1 MPSSV
6 APFLIFFVGA
16 LLVPFLRAT
25 PRLRAAWLVAI
36 PVAGALNVWGI
47 QEGQLLQWELLGY
60 TLTLVRADRL
70 SLLFGYLFH
79 LGAFIAIVFSL
90 HLRRGDRP
98 TLQHT
103 AALVYAGSGLG
114 AVFAGDFISLFVF
127 WELLAVSS
135 VFLIWARRAPGT
147 RRAGMRYL
155 LVHVVSGVTLLAGAL
170 MHAHQTGSLEIGPMG
185 LEGPAAWLVFLAV
198 GVKAAFPLAH
208 SWLIDA
214 YPEGTPTGTVFLSAF
229 TTKVAVYVLA
239 RCFAGEEILIPVG
252 AVMACFPIYYAVI
265 ENDLRR
271 TLGYSMINQIGFMVC
286 GIGVGTALAVNGAVA
301 HAFNDVLF
309 KGLLFMSMGAVMH
322 MTGRTK
328 ASELG
333 GLYKTMPRT
342 ATLCIIGALSISAVP
357 LFNAFVSKSMIMS
370 ALLYEHHYWI
380 WPVMLFAS
388 AGVVEHAGIKIPF
401 FAFFAHDSGIRTR
414 EPPANM
420 LVAMGIA
427 AAACIAIGVAPGL
440 LYTHLPHAV
449 DYTPYDWTHVLTQLQ
464 LLAFAIGAVVAFHL
478 LKLYPAEIPSI
489 NLDAD
494 WLYRRAGLR
503 AARLTGRAA
512 TRLDAGLQEHCA
524 GRAAA
529 GARRSVPVARS
540 ARRSGPHLAGG
551 LDGALGGRAAVGL
564 PGVPAGLQVAPCPGE
579 VRVAVP
585 DPIRARRPPRCSP
598 GPTRSRGPAPDV
610 PSGWSSPTAA
620 STCCTGGTWRA
631 SRRRARWATRSWW
644 PSTATRPRGGWGR
657 GRAAR
662 LWTNGAGPRWWRR
675 SNAWTWWSSSTRTP
689 PRRSSPSWPRTS
701 W

>member
-25 PRLRAAWLVAI
+25 PQLRTAWLILI
-36 PVAGALNVWGI
+36 PIVGALNVWGV
-47 QEGQLLQWELLGY
+47 QEGHQFQWEMLGY

-79 LGAFIAIVFSL
+79 LGAFIAIVYSL
-90 HLRRGDRP
+90 HLRGGDRP

-103 AALVYAGSGLG
+103 AALVYAGSALG
-114 AVFAGDFISLFVF
+114 AVFAGDFISLFIF
-127 WELLAVSS
+127 WELLAISS
-135 VFLIWARRAPGT
+135 VFLIWARRTPSAVG
-147 RRAGMRYL
+147 AGMRYL

-170 MHAHQTGSLEIGPMG
+170 VHAHSTGSLEIGPMG
-185 LEGPAAWLVFLAV
+185 LEGLAGWLVFLAV

-239 RCFAGEEILIPVG
+239 RCFAGEEVLIWIG
-252 AVMACFPIYYAVI
+252 ATMACFPIFYAVI

-286 GIGVGTALAVNGAVA
+286 GVGVGTALAVNGAVA

-328 ASELG
+328 ASDLG
-333 GLYKTMPRT
+333 GLWKTMPIT
-342 ATLCIIGALSISAVP
+342 ATLCIVGAMSISAVP

-414 EPPANM
+414 EPPRNM
-420 LVAMGIA
+420 LVAMGVA
-427 AAACIAIGVAPGL
+427 AAACVLIGVAPGL
-440 LYTHLPHAV
+440 LYGMLPYDV
-449 DYTPYDWTHVLTQLQ
+449 DYRPYDWTHVLTQLQ
-464 LLAFAIGAVVAFHL
+464 LLAFAIGAIVAFQL
-478 LKLYPAEIPSI
+478 WKIYPAEVRAI
-489 NLDAD
+489 NLDVD
-494 WLYRRAGLR
+494 WLYRRAGTRVVGFLGSAIGKADAAVRGAVLGGVRGAIGGAFR
-503 AARLTGRAA
+503 ASGPRGVL
-512 TRLDAGLQEHCA
+512 
-524 GRAAA
+524 
-529 GARRSVPVARS
+529 ARS
-540 ARRSGPHLAGG
+540 W
-551 LDGALGGRAAVGL
+551 
-564 PGVPAGLQVAPCPGE
+564 PAGSMVLWVAILLSAFLFFQF
-579 VRVAVP
+579 V
-585 DPIRARRPPRCSP
+585 
-598 GPTRSRGPAPDV
+598 
-610 PSGWSSPTAA
+610 
-620 STCCTGGTWRA
+620 
-631 SRRRARWATRSWW
+631 
-644 PSTATRPRGGWGR
+644 
-657 GRAAR
+657 
-662 LWTNGAGPRWWRR
+662 
-675 SNAWTWWSSSTRTP
+675 
-689 PRRSSPSWPRTS
+689 
-701 W
+701 